1 MIALKNITAGY
12 GGTPVLKNI
21 SLEFKDSKVTVLV
34 GPNGCGKSTL
44 LRAVARIMPPDSGEI
59 LVDGL
64 DGRTLTAKEF
74 ARHVAL
80 LPQSRTTPEISVGS
94 LVLHGRFPYLG
105 YPRRYSAKDRLA
117 AREAM
122 EMAGVSELAHESV
135 SRLSGGQRQKVYL
148 AMAVAQ
154 DTPTLLLDEPTTFLD
169 IGHQLEM
176 IRLAGILAQQGKAV
190 VMVLHDLNLALTCAD
205 CVVVMDGGSIRQV
218 GTPEEIYRSG
228 VLERVFGVLVRCVE
242 LEGQKQYLFLEK
254 K

>member
-1 MIALKNITAGY
+1 MMELRRITAGY
-12 GGTPVLKNI
+12 GGAPVLEDI
-21 SLEFKDSKVTVLV
+21 SIKFEDGKVTVLV

-44 LRAVARIMPPDSGEI
+44 LRAAARLMPSEGGDI

-64 DGRTLTAKEF
+64 DGRTLSPKEF

-105 YPRRYSAKDRLA
+105 YPRRYSIKDRQA
-117 AREAM
+117 AGEAM
-122 EMAGVSELAHESV
+122 ELAGVSHLSRESV
-135 SRLSGGQRQKVYL
+135 SHLSGGQRQKVYL

-169 IGHQLEM
+169 IAHQLEM
-176 IRLAGILAQQGKAV
+176 IRLAKILAQRGKAV

-205 CVVVMDGGSIRQV
+205 RVVVMDK
-218 GTPEEIYRSG
+218 GTIEREGIPEEIYRSG
-228 VLERVFGVLVRCVE
+228 VLEKIFGVSVRRVE
-242 LEGQKQYLFLEK
+242 LEGQRQYLFFEQ
-254 K
+254 